1 MAFIIVASLPDPAR
15 KLRRRVGLTDLENN
29 LSENQSGSNVRREE
43 IRHCVHA
50 MRSGNASSPSL
61 QKIFS
66 IFALGRNERRESAA
80 T

>member
-15 KLRRRVGLTDLENN
+15 KPRRRVGLTDLENN
-29 LSENQSGSNVRREE
+29 LSENQSGGNARREE
-43 IRHCVHA
+43 IQDCART
-50 MRSGNASSPSL
+50 MRSGNASSQGL

-66 IFALGRNERRESAA
+66 IFALRRNECRESAA